1 MPILNRISEKL
12 KDDGAVHNLI
22 KLVLVLLVVVLIQ
35 MTTSFWK
42 TVLSTLWNIF
52 RPFIIG
58 FGIAYVLRAPVVY
71 FEEHGISKKITI
83 PVLYAILVGLFV
95 WLISSLFPLLLTRT
109 TGFFDSVIS
118 SVNSITS
125 LLPGGTPEWIR
136 EVMDTSLSKLTNVQS
151 LISNVAD
158 QLPEFL
164 TAAVGALIIA
174 LISVIISVFMCFE
187 WEKMRFLTIRF
198 TRRISR
204 KCYEC
209 TFAIN
214 DEIGGYIRSILKLM
228 GVRLVEY
235 ALLYFLVGHPDWLIL
250 AIASSISLIVP
261 YVGPT
266 IVNTIGILTALQ
278 LPTGNVIILVVLIFL
293 LAQVDEYVI
302 APMMH
307 SRNLKISPLWALF
320 SVFAGNT
327 LLGIAGIVIAI
338 PCYLAIRII
347 IRMYF
352 GMPDDLTSLKE
363 TEESR

>member
-1 MPILNRISEKL
+1 MPIFDKLNEKL
-12 KDDGAVHNLI
+12 KNDSTVHNLI

-35 MTTSFWK
+35 MTMSFWK
-42 TVLSTLWNIF
+42 TVLTTLWYIF
-52 RPFIIG
+52 RPFVIG
-58 FGIAYVLRAPVVY
+58 FVIAYVLRAPIVY

-83 PVLYAILVGLFV
+83 PVIYTILVGLFV
-95 WLISSLFPLLLTRT
+95 WLVSSLFPLLITRT
-109 TGFFDSVIS
+109 TGFFDSMIS
-118 SVNSITS
+118 GVSSITGW
-125 LLPGGTPEWIR
+125 LPGGAPDWIR
-136 EVMDTSLSKLTNVQS
+136 EMIDTSLSKLTDVQS
-151 LISNVAD
+151 LISNVSN

-164 TAAVGALIIA
+164 TAIVGALIIA
-174 LISVIISVFMCFE
+174 LISVIISIFMCFE
-187 WEKMRFLTIRF
+187 WEKMRFMTIRF

-214 DEIGGYIRSILKLM
+214 EEIGGYIRSMLKLM
-228 GVRLVEY
+228 LVRLVEY

-250 AIASSISLIVP
+250 AIASSVSLVIP

-266 IVNTIGILTALQ
+266 VVNTIGILTAFQ
-278 LPTGNVIILVVLIFL
+278 LPLGNVTILVAMIFL

-302 APMMH
+302 TPMIH

-320 SVFAGNT
+320 SIFAGNT
-327 LLGIAGIVIAI
+327 LLGIAGIIIAI
-338 PCYLAIRII
+338 PCYLAVRII